1 MVKTCQMCA
10 GDQRSEAECLFE
22 HAKNSLCLVPG
33 KKSRFKYKIGPV
45 QVCRRVFFLT
55 LGLSPKNSRMA
66 KFERMIRSGVKF
78 LPPADKKPHMNK
90 KLVHKTEI
98 VAAYLRRYVLAHSE
112 KSPCLTKLLVE
123 APCNREFYAEYK
135 TCFDP
140 EEQLCRRSFFNV
152 WYKVMSEPIV
162 DPIKNKLF
170 QVQFR
175 KRQAVGFTQCDE
187 CQRLGLLVKV
197 AKTIAEK
204 QIAEGNQIAHRRSV
218 RRDREEVQRIKL
230 QCRGN
235 EKLVG
240 FSIDVVDTHK
250 WPTPT
255 TKSQAKVGNSS

>member
-1 MVKTCQMCA
+1 MYL
-10 GDQRSEAECLFE
+10 LFSD
-22 HAKNSLCLVPG
+22 HVLCKFVA
-33 KKSRFKYKIGPV
+33 
-45 QVCRRVFFLT
+45 VFFFSPLDWVHRIPGWPNSSEWSGSGSSFCRLPTKSLT
-55 LGLSPKNSRMA
+55 WIKS
-66 KFERMIRSGVKF
+66 
-78 LPPADKKPHMNK
+78 
-90 KLVHKTEI
+90 LVHKTEF

-204 QIAEGNQIAHRRSV
+204 EIAEGNQIAHRRSV

-240 FSIDVVDTHK
+240 FSIDAVDTHK

-255 TKSQAKVGNSS
+255 TKSQAKVDNSS